1 MKRQLSILSYLFFL
15 LVLLF
20 SLSGYGK
27 EAIHVTAGKACL
39 SREINSNHA
48 SLCSAGTT
56 RLADSADDDA
66 ADDDS
71 DDDYSPEFYTLPFV
85 LLHTDSPITLS
96 DTATHYL
103 KFVSRHLITPHLFLS
118 NRTLR
123 L

>member
-1 MKRQLSILSYLFFL
+1 M
-15 LVLLF
+15 
-20 SLSGYGK
+20 
-27 EAIHVTAGKACL
+27 TAGKACL

-48 SLCSAGTT
+48 SLCSAGT

-71 DDDYSPEFYTLPFV
+71 DDDYSPEFYTLPPV

-96 DTATHYL
+96 DTAIHYL

>member
-1 MKRQLSILSYLFFL
+1 MKRQLSILSSLFFL

-48 SLCSAGTT
+48 SLCLAGA
-56 RLADSADDDA
+56 RLADSADNDA

-71 DDDYSPEFYTLPFV
+71 DDDYSSEFYTLPPV

-96 DTATHYL
+96 DTAIHYL